1 MSESQP
7 ASKDIFIF
15 GYREKVQHFDFS
27 SDFSDSANIREDREW
42 QGHVFSEYV
51 YPLRAKSNRCEK
63 QFLLYK

>member
-27 SDFSDSANIREDREW
+27 SDFSDSANIREDRE
-42 QGHVFSEYV
+42 
-51 YPLRAKSNRCEK
+51 
-63 QFLLYK
+63 